1 MGAVSFV
8 PAGKT
13 IHSLGYKLKN
23 IVLSSIISLSTNDP
37 LTTYVVFQLKIY
49 KTNNTIPDDL
59 KEMLNEE
66 SFKKARLY
74 GIDKSQFKIVKEFY
88 SITLT
93 SVILY
98 NRWIYSAWHKSELIA
113 EFFNISPTREIV
125 ISCIFMT
132 FVTLFNF
139 IINMPF
145 TIYGI
150 FVLEE
155 KHGFNKQTI
164 GFFIKDQIK
173 SLLLSLVI
181 TLPIMTIAI
190 YIIMLGGNMFVVWLW
205 LFTTV
210 ATLILLTLY
219 PTVIAPFFDKFV
231 PLPDGSLRK
240 GIENL
245 ASQLNFP
252 LSQIYIVEGSKRSA
266 HSNAYFSGLF
276 GAKRIVLF
284 DTLLEKH
291 DDVKN
296 VTTGCTDSEILGV
309 LAHEL
314 GHWSC
319 SHIYKSIALTEVN
332 LLLLFT
338 AFGLLF
344 KYSMLYTSLGFPAS
358 QEPIIIGLIV
368 VLQMILAPYNSIL
381 SFFATALSRKFEF
394 EADNFAVSLKYPQ
407 ELRSA
412 LIKLGKDNLD
422 YPIYDKMYSAW
433 YHSHPTL
440 LHRIENIKS
449 QISNAKKD

>member
-1 MGAVSFV
+1 MNIRLFCTVKMKIDEDILVFLILVFSWGEYLWELYL
-8 PAGKT
+8 
-13 IHSLGYKLKN
+13 SLR
-23 IVLSSIISLSTNDP
+23 
-37 LTTYVVFQLKIY
+37 QLKIY
-49 KTNNTIPDDL
+49 KTNNTIPDDV

-66 SFKKARLY
+66 SFKKARIY
-74 GIDKSQFKIVKEFY
+74 GIDKTQFKIIKEFY
-88 SITLT
+88 SIVLT
-93 SVILY
+93 SIILY
-98 NRWIYSAWHKSELIA
+98 KRWIYAAWYKSEKIG
-113 EFFNISPTREIV
+113 EMMNISPEREV
-125 ISCIFMT
+125 LISCIFMT

-139 IINMPF
+139 VVNMPF
-145 TIYGI
+145 TVYRI

-155 KHGFNKQTI
+155 KHGFNKQTV

-173 SLLLSLVI
+173 SLVLSLVI
-181 TLPIMTIAI
+181 SLPIISIAI
-190 YIIMLGGNMFVVWLW
+190 YIIMVGGDMFVAWLW
-205 LFTTV
+205 LFMTV
-210 ATLILLTLY
+210 ATVLLLTIY
-219 PTVIAPFFDKFV
+219 PSVIAPLFDKFV

-245 ASQLNFP
+245 ASRLKFP

-284 DTLLEKH
+284 DTLLEKYDEEKKVH
-291 DDVKN
+291 
-296 VTTGCTDSEILGV
+296 TGCTDSEILGV

-319 SHIYKSIALTEVN
+319 SHIYKSIVLTEVN

-338 AFGLLF
+338 AFGFLF
-344 KYSMLYTSLGFPAS
+344 KYSMLYTSLGFPTG

-368 VLQMILAPYNSIL
+368 VLQMILAPYNSLL

-394 EADNFAVSLKYPQ
+394 EADNFAVSLDFPK

-422 YPIYDKMYSAW
+422 YPIYDKLYSLW

-440 LHRIENIKS
+440 LHRIENI
-449 QISNAKKD
+449 NTHVANKKIE